1 VALVESLLSAVVRAD
16 GDALV
21 LHVGERPY
29 VVATSGQVELS
40 SRALTLEA
48 MAGLLGQLLSPDA
61 AKSLD
66 DLGAVEHDL
75 APLSNVPDEHF
86 TVVAA
91 RGGNDIWIEIR
102 RQRRVTPLAA
112 PAPVE
117 ASLAAVGSGQ
127 PESLRVQPEPGG
139 PGPEPAAVTPEPR
152 VTPPVMVAEPV
163 RPARSTQA
171 PAATRDHRQ
180 EAAIEPRQTPRR
192 RKTDRSAPPEADIPA
207 VAMVPVP
214 PSRTQTPRTPQPESQ
229 PAVVL
234 PLSRSQVRG
243 DQLPR
248 VVMMSSKL
256 SGLDRLLR
264 VAAARG
270 ASTLYLVSGSRPSI
284 RVDGE
289 ISALEAESPLD
300 APEVESLILDLMPE
314 RNREALRSDVGTE
327 WICDVPDVGRVRCMS
342 FRDHRGAGGI
352 FRMIP
357 ARAISAEQLG
367 LSREVQA
374 LCGEPEGLV
383 LVTGPRSSGKS
394 TLIAAFVDLINRT
407 RSDHVITLESQI
419 KFVHETRASV
429 VSQREVRGDNEE
441 LVTVARAA
449 LRENPDVLVIEDLRT
464 PELVNVALE
473 AAQSGHLVIGS
484 LSAHTTTA
492 AIDRLIDQTPPER
505 RPKIQLALAEALR
518 GIVAQVLVRKT
529 GGGRLAARELL
540 LNTSSVANLIAE
552 GKTSQL
558 PLALDSGRKYGMVPL
573 NDALVAFVQGGA
585 IDPREAYRNASDRQG
600 FLNQLKREGV
610 DTSFVERLA

>member
-1 VALVESLLSAVVRAD
+1 MAFVDSLLTAIVRSD

-29 VVATSGQVELS
+29 VVAASGQVELS
-40 SRALTLEA
+40 SRGLTLEA
-48 MAGLLGQLLSPDA
+48 MAGMLGRLLSPDA

-66 DLGAVEHDL
+66 DLGAVEHEL
-75 APLSNVPDEHF
+75 PPSFATPGERF

-102 RQRRVTPLAA
+102 RQRRVAPPAPPAPLDEVPAAAVATQPEVVRAQPEPVALEPEPPSVPHPAVAAEPGRPPVPA
-112 PAPVE
+112 PAPTVADDDRDEE
-117 ASLAAVGSGQ
+117 ALEQ
-127 PESLRVQPEPGG
+127 
-139 PGPEPAAVTPEPR
+139 
-152 VTPPVMVAEPV
+152 
-163 RPARSTQA
+163 
-171 PAATRDHRQ
+171 
-180 EAAIEPRQTPRR
+180 RQTPRR
-192 RKTDRSAPPEADIPA
+192 RKTDRIVPADSDIPP
-207 VAMVPVP
+207 VTMVPIP
-214 PSRTQTPRTPQPESQ
+214 PSRSQTPRTPHPDSQ

-243 DQLPR
+243 DQTQRVTPLP
-248 VVMMSSKL
+248 KL
-256 SGLDRLLR
+256 AGLNRLLR

-289 ISALEAESPLD
+289 ISALDAEAPLD
-300 APEVESLILDLMPE
+300 APEVESLVLDLMPE

-367 LSREVQA
+367 LSREVQG
-374 LCGEPEGLV
+374 LCAEPEGLV

-407 RSDHVITLESQI
+407 RSDHVITLENQI
-419 KFVHETRASV
+419 KFVHESRGSL

-473 AAQSGHLVIGS
+473 AAESGHLVIGS

-492 AIDRLIDQTPPER
+492 AIDRLIDQTAPER

-573 NDALVAFVQGGA
+573 NDALVAFVQSGV
-585 IDPREAYRNASDRQG
+585 IDPREAYRHASDRQG
-600 FLNQLKREGV
+600 FLNLLKREGV